1 MDLLN
6 RSEKIFKVCA
16 YLLVIAF
23 AAVTLYDRVCV
34 QRLHQRPGGL
44 REREHRAPAQGCDP
58 AGLRHGA
65 PQQGFLDCL
74 CKHPVLYGGWHGV
87 EYVYLSDRC
96 LRPAKEKAQVPP
108 SMELLLV
115 FTMWFS
121 AGMIP
126 LYLNYKSMN
135 VDNRWGMIIAFGVQ
149 AYNIILLRN
158 YFDSI
163 PKEIE
168 EAAWWT
174 ALPNSSCSPGSMCPC
189 PRPVLQR

>member
-1 MDLLN
+1 MQTPCSIRWLA
-6 RSEKIFKVCA
+6 RRGVCLSLTGA
-16 YLLVIAF
+16 YAL
-23 AAVTLYDRVCV
+23 
-34 QRLHQRPGGL
+34 Q
-44 REREHRAPAQGCDP
+44 
-58 AGLRHGA
+58 
-65 PQQGFLDCL
+65 
-74 CKHPVLYGGWHGV
+74 
-87 EYVYLSDRC
+87 
-96 LRPAKEKAQVPP
+96 KEKAQVPP

-168 EAAWWT
+168 EAALVD
-174 ALPNSSCSPGSMCPC
+174 ALPNSSCSPDLCAHVHGQYCNGD
-189 PRPVLQR
+189 PVLCHQPLERLLLVENAPGRPEPAAPPGLSAAA

>member
-1 MDLLN
+1 M
-6 RSEKIFKVCA
+6 
-16 YLLVIAF
+16 
-23 AAVTLYDRVCV
+23 
-34 QRLHQRPGGL
+34 
-44 REREHRAPAQGCDP
+44 
-58 AGLRHGA
+58 
-65 PQQGFLDCL
+65 
-74 CKHPVLYGGWHGV
+74 
-87 EYVYLSDRC
+87 
-96 LRPAKEKAQVPP
+96 
-108 SMELLLV
+108 

-168 EAAWWT
+168 EAALVDGATEFQLFSRISCAHVHGQYCNGDLFYAISRWNGYYWSRMLLAT
-174 ALPNSSCSPGSMCPC
+174 RTSSPSRFICGS
-189 PRPVLQR
+189 